1 MQAKE
6 KLMKFKKVKIFWIL
20 FAIFLMINL
29 SLYGIFGEYKPLAIS
44 KGFIQVFILD
54 KDYYEIQEY
63 PKIMIA
69 NKDMNLVSYMKNKG
83 RKYVETTDENKLMM
97 ENIHEFKCED
107 FMAYVEVIDHKNY
120 YIWKWRE

>member
-1 MQAKE
+1 MKNNRLKMRGILKKI
-6 KLMKFKKVKIFWIL
+6 KLIIL
-20 FAIFLMINL
+20 LTITINL
-29 SLYGIFGEYKPLAIS
+29 IVVFLIMISSCVSRECNPLSIS

-69 NKDMNLVSYMKNKG
+69 NKDMNLLDYMKNLG
-83 RKYVETTDENKLMM
+83 WEYVETTDEN
-97 ENIHEFKCED
+97 IHEFKYKD
-107 FMAYVEVIDHKNY
+107 ITAYVEVIDHKNH

>member
-1 MQAKE
+1 MQDRE
-6 KLMKFKKVKIFWIL
+6 KLMKPKKKILRIL
-20 FAIFLMINL
+20 FTIFLMINL
-29 SLYGIFGEYKPLAIS
+29 SLYGVFGEYKPLAIS

-69 NKDMNLVSYMKNKG
+69 NKDTNLLAYMKDKG
-83 RKYVETTDENKLMM
+83 RKYVETSDENKLVM
-97 ENIHEFKCED
+97 ENIHEFKYKD
-107 FMAYVEVIDHKNY
+107 LIAYVEVIDHKNY

>member
-1 MQAKE
+1 
-6 KLMKFKKVKIFWIL
+6 MKKINNICKICLVTVFLIM
-20 FAIFLMINL
+20 IFICVSRECNPL
-29 SLYGIFGEYKPLAIS
+29 SIS

-54 KDYYEIQEY
+54 KEYYEIQEY

-69 NKDMNLVSYMKNKG
+69 NKDMNLLDYMKNLG
-83 RKYVETTDENKLMM
+83 WKYVEITDENKLVM

>member
-1 MQAKE
+1 
-6 KLMKFKKVKIFWIL
+6 MKPKKKVLWIL
-20 FAIFLMINL
+20 FVIFLMINL
-29 SLYGIFGEYKPLAIS
+29 SLCGFFGGYNPLTIS
-44 KGFIQVFILD
+44 NGFIQVIILD
-54 KDYYEIQEY
+54 KDYYKIQEY

-69 NKDMNLVSYMKNKG
+69 NKDMNLVAYMKNLG
-83 RKYVETTDENKLMM
+83 WEYVETTDENKLVM

>member
-1 MQAKE
+1 MRRNLKKI
-6 KLMKFKKVKIFWIL
+6 KLIIL
-20 FAIFLMINL
+20 LTIIINL
-29 SLYGIFGEYKPLAIS
+29 IAVFLIMFSRCVCRECNPLSIS

-54 KDYYEIQEY
+54 KDYYKIQEY
-63 PKIMIA
+63 PKIMLA
-69 NKDMNLVSYMKNKG
+69 NKDMNLIDYMKNLG
-83 RKYVETTDENKLMM
+83 WEYVETTDENKLVM

>member
-1 MQAKE
+1 MNPKKE
-6 KLMKFKKVKIFWIL
+6 KILRIL

-29 SLYGIFGEYKPLAIS
+29 RLYGVFGEYWPLAIS
-44 KGFIQVFILD
+44 KGFIQVVILD
-54 KDYYEIQEY
+54 KEYYEIQEY

-69 NKDMNLVSYMKNKG
+69 NKDMNLLAYMKNKG

-97 ENIHEFKCED
+97 ENILEFKYKDLIE
-107 FMAYVEVIDHKNY
+107 YVEVIDHKKY

>member
-1 MQAKE
+1 MQGKE
-6 KLMKFKKVKIFWIL
+6 KLMKPKKKIVRIL
-20 FAIFLMINL
+20 FAIFLVINL
-29 SLYGIFGEYKPLAIS
+29 SLYGVFGDYNPLSIS

-54 KDYYEIQEY
+54 KDYYKIQEY

-69 NKDMNLVSYMKNKG
+69 NKDMNLLDYMKNMKNFSWE
-83 RKYVETTDENKLMM
+83 YVGTID
-97 ENIHEFKCED
+97 ENIHKFKCED

>member
-1 MQAKE
+1 
-6 KLMKFKKVKIFWIL
+6 MKNNKRRKRLIIL
-20 FAIFLMINL
+20 CLALLIMCIPIKYNYKDGGTVSYNPL
-29 SLYGIFGEYKPLAIS
+29 SIS

-69 NKDMNLVSYMKNKG
+69 NKDMNLLDYMKNLG
-83 RKYVETTDENKLMM
+83 WKYVETTDENKLVM
-97 ENIHEFKCED
+97 ENIYEFKCED

>member
-1 MQAKE
+1 MRGN
-6 KLMKFKKVKIFWIL
+6 LKKIKIIIL
-20 FAIFLMINL
+20 LTIIINL
-29 SLYGIFGEYKPLAIS
+29 IAVFLIIFSSCVCRECNPLSIS

-54 KDYYEIQEY
+54 KDYYKIQEY

-69 NKDMNLVSYMKNKG
+69 NKDMNLVTYMKNLG
-83 RKYVETTDENKLMM
+83 WEYVETTDEN
-97 ENIHEFKCED
+97 IYEFKCED